1 MASLF
6 DKSTQD
12 SMFARINRLSA
23 ASTRK
28 WGTMSVSQ
36 MLKHMS
42 VAFAV
47 PINKIQVPKDKLY
60 YLSANP
66 FARWMMIKV
75 MTKWPKNLVTA
86 ESFKV
91 KNDPDFEATKQELL
105 ANLYDFLNATTFDGV
120 HPVFG
125 VMSKEL
131 WGNAMAIHLNHHL
144 EQFGV

>member
-1 MASLF
+1 MPSLF
-6 DKSTQD
+6 DKKIQD
-12 SMFARINRLSA
+12 EMLARVEKLNSN
-23 ASTRK
+23 SQRK
-28 WGTMSVSQ
+28 WGKMSVSQ
-36 MLKHMS
+36 MLKHMN

-60 YLSANP
+60 LFSANP
-66 FARWMMIKV
+66 FARWMMIKA

-91 KNDPDFEATKQELL
+91 KDDPDFEPTKKEFLETIHE
-105 ANLYDFLNATTFDGV
+105 FLNATNFDGR

-131 WGNAMAIHLNHHL
+131 WGDAMYIHLNHHL